1 MIKHGEKTIMHFET
15 WKSFWS
21 HFQIIWQTLKENKQK
36 THYIKDI
43 EALQWLANPN
53 DELIV
58 FSLGEKLA
66 NVTNITNNTST
77 SIILQHICFF
87 FSLEIE
93 SLLISTVM
101 VFGSRFTNKIPKL
114 INYWCIFL
122 LLTSASNPIFF
133 FFIILHVNNVYA
145 VNQLYDHCQ
154 HFNNWNM
161 IRVFQWNPNQIVH
174 NIYLLWVHLFW
185 LHWGFSHNKYVSQ
198 LKIQNISHK
207 GKQKI

>member
-15 WKSFWS
+15 WKGFWS

-93 SLLISTVM
+93 SLLISTSWFLGQDLQIRYQNLSTTVY
-101 VFGSRFTNKIPKL
+101 FSSPYI
-114 INYWCIFL
+114 CIK
-122 LLTSASNPIFF
+122 SNFF
-133 FFIILHVNNVYA
+133 FLHNSPCE
-145 VNQLYDHCQ
+145 QCLCSQ
-154 HFNNWNM
+154 
-161 IRVFQWNPNQIVH
+161 PT
-174 NIYLLWVHLFW
+174 LWPLPTF
-185 LHWGFSHNKYVSQ
+185 
-198 LKIQNISHK
+198 
-207 GKQKI
+207 

>member
-15 WKSFWS
+15 WKGFWS
-21 HFQIIWQTLKENKQK
+21 HFLIIWQTLKENKQK

-133 FFIILHVNNVYA
+133 
-145 VNQLYDHCQ
+145 
-154 HFNNWNM
+154 
-161 IRVFQWNPNQIVH
+161 
-174 NIYLLWVHLFW
+174 
-185 LHWGFSHNKYVSQ
+185 SS
-198 LKIQNISHK
+198 
-207 GKQKI
+207 

>member
-15 WKSFWS
+15 WKGFWS
-21 HFQIIWQTLKENKQK
+21 HFLIIWQTLKENKQK

-114 INYWCIFL
+114 INYCV
-122 LLTSASNPIFF
+122 FF
-133 FFIILHVNNVYA
+133 FSLH
-145 VNQLYDHCQ
+145 LH
-154 HFNNWNM
+154 
-161 IRVFQWNPNQIVH
+161 QIQFFFLH
-174 NIYLLWVHLFW
+174 NSPCEQCLCSQPTLWPLPTF
-185 LHWGFSHNKYVSQ
+185 
-198 LKIQNISHK
+198 
-207 GKQKI
+207 

>member
-15 WKSFWS
+15 WKGFWS
-21 HFQIIWQTLKENKQK
+21 HFQIIWQTFKENKQK

-133 FFIILHVNNVYA
+133 
-145 VNQLYDHCQ
+145 
-154 HFNNWNM
+154 
-161 IRVFQWNPNQIVH
+161 
-174 NIYLLWVHLFW
+174 
-185 LHWGFSHNKYVSQ
+185 SS
-198 LKIQNISHK
+198 
-207 GKQKI
+207 